1 MFLLSLPAL
10 AKILLTFVLI
20 LLLSRVLPLF
30 ACLFVGSV
38 AIGLWMGAAPW
49 MILGTIWSNVTDG
62 QTLSLVTV
70 IILIMVFSALL
81 EKSGQLDRIV
91 SSFQGVSPGP
101 RFTMAAMPALIG
113 LLPMPGGALFS
124 APMVEAATE
133 KRNVGPEL
141 KVAINYWFRHVW
153 EYWWPLYPG
162 IILAASLF
170 APEGW
175 KVIAAQSLL
184 TIGALAGGVLFILS
198 GVPKVAVEPKGVPR
212 SGGWSAFAAEIT
224 PIAVVILIF
233 GGLQALVEG
242 ARLLI
247 GFSGRW
253 PSYNSLFLGLVAA
266 IGLVMHRGNLGYAS
280 LRDTILNSGI
290 ASIVMIVFAVMAFK
304 GMLIESKAIEQVRW
318 DLAQY
323 HIPPVV
329 MVALLPF
336 VAGMVV
342 GLAVGF
348 VGSSFPLVVALIP
361 PGESAIPYGILAFGF
376 GFMGMML
383 SPVHLCM
390 LVSRQYFCADFL
402 LSYHYLWKP
411 VLLGI
416 SWTILLYL
424 LFMAIMS

>member
-1 MFLLSLPAL
+1 
-10 AKILLTFVLI
+10 
-20 LLLSRVLPLF
+20 
-30 ACLFVGSV
+30 
-38 AIGLWMGAAPW
+38 
-49 MILGTIWSNVTDG
+49 MILGTIWSNVTDS
-62 QTLSLVTV
+62 QTLLLVAV
-70 IILIMVFSALL
+70 IVLIMIFSALL

-91 SSFQGVSPGP
+91 SSFQRVSPGP
-101 RFTMAAMPALIG
+101 RFTLAAMPALIG

-124 APMVEAATE
+124 APMVEAAMG
-133 KRNVGPEL
+133 KRSVGPEL

-170 APEGW
+170 SPEGW

-198 GVPKVAVEPKGVPR
+198 GVPKLVAEPTDRQPPGR
-212 SGGWSAFAAEIT
+212 WSAFAAEIT

-247 GFSGRW
+247 GFAGRW
-253 PSYNSLFLGLVAA
+253 PSYNSLFLGLVIA
-266 IGLVMHRGNLGYAS
+266 IGLVMHRGNLGYAG

-329 MVALLPF
+329 MAALLPF

-390 LVSRQYFCADFL
+390 LVSRQYFCADFF
-402 LSYHYLWKP
+402 LSYHYLWRP
-411 VLLGI
+411 ALLGI
-416 SWTILLYL
+416 SWTIF
-424 LFMAIMS
+424 LFVLFKELTS